1 MQSQTGTGRERF
13 LRTEMLLGPEGMEQ
27 LKHARGAIFGIGGVG
42 GYVAEALARSGVGAF
57 ELIDHD
63 TVAPSNLNRQII
75 ALESTVGRYKT
86 EVMKERIAQI
96 NPEAEVEVREC
107 FFLPENADTFDFAR
121 YSYVVD
127 AVDTVT
133 AKLELVMRAQAA
145 GVPVISSMGTG
156 NKLNPAM
163 LQVAD
168 IYKTKVCPLAKVMRR
183 ELKARGVKHL
193 KVVYSEELPLMP
205 LEVESWDAAGA
216 KNGASGTGNR
226 MKDEMDCACKAP
238 VEGQEAANGRL
249 KSRRATP
256 GSTSFVPP
264 VAGMIL
270 ASEVVKDLVKGLQH
284 KRQK

>member
-1 MQSQTGTGRERF
+1 MQNQTGAGRERF

-27 LKHARGAIFGIGGVG
+27 LKNARVAIFGIGGVG

-57 ELIDHD
+57 ELIDND
-63 TVAPSNLNRQII
+63 TVAVSNLNRQII

-96 NPEAEVEVREC
+96 NSEAEVTVREC
-107 FFLPENADTFDFAR
+107 FFLPENADTFDFSR
-121 YSYVVD
+121 YDYVVD

-133 AKLELVMRAQAA
+133 AKIELVMRAQAA
-145 GVPVISSMGTG
+145 GVPVFSSMGTG

-168 IYKTKVCPLAKVMRR
+168 IYKTKVCPLAKVMRK

-193 KVVYSEELPLMP
+193 KVVYSEELPLTP
-205 LEVESWDAAGA
+205 LEVETVDAGSEERTEEGMICDCRKTEECKDNLAVQG
-216 KNGASGTGNR
+216 SGSG
-226 MKDEMDCACKAP
+226 EF
-238 VEGQEAANGRL
+238 

-270 ASEVVKDLVKGLQH
+270 ASEVVKDLVNGAGRK
-284 KRQK
+284 

>member
-27 LKHARGAIFGIGGVG
+27 LKHARVAIFGIGGVG

-193 KVVYSEELPLMP
+193 KVVYSEELPLTP

-216 KNGASGTGNR
+216 KNGASGTENR